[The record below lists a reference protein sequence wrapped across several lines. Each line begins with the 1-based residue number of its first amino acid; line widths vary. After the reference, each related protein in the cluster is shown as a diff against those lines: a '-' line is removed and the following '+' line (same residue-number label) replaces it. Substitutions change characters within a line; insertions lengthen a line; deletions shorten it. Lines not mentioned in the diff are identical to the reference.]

1 MPVRGV
7 RGAIDVSEN
16 RSESI
21 LAATH
26 ELLSAIL
33 EANPSLRSA
42 DLASGIF
49 TTTEDL
55 SAAYPA
61 QAAREMG
68 WNAVPMIC
76 SREIPVS
83 GGLPRCIRVL
93 LHWNTDLPQ
102 GSIHHVY
109 LGAAASLRPDLS
121 ATDLS

>member
-55 SAAYPA
+55 STAYPA